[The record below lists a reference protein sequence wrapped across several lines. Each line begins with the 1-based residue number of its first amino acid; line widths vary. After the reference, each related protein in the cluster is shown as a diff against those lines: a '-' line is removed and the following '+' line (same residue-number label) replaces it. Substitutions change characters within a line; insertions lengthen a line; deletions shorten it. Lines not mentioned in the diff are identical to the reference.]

1 MSDNIVFR
9 EDGTILVKNVRGSYL
24 HLFEPWG
31 MEGDKKKSYSGK
43 FLLDKKTHAAEIKA
57 LGQHIN
63 KLAIDAFKAKLAT
76 DKVFMRDGDDS
87 GKPEQEGNWV
97 ISASDSKTRP
107 SVINRD
113 KSPIVEADDIVY
125 SGCYVNVL
133 IRPWVQNNP
142 QYGKRSNANLL
153 AVQFVRDGERFAGN
167 ERPAIDEVFG
177 DVSGEFGDDAGDD
190 GDDPFAG

>member
-1 MSDNIVFR
+1 MSNIVFR

-43 FLLDKKTHAAEIKA
+43 FLLDKKTHAAEIKQ
-57 LGQHIN
+57 LGQHIV
-63 KLAIDAFKAKLAT
+63 KLCQDAFKAKLAT

-87 GKPEQEGNWV
+87 GKPEQEGSWV

-113 KSPIVEADDIVY
+113 KSPLREEDDVVY

-133 IRPWVQNNP
+133 IRPWVQNS
-142 QYGKRSNANLL
+142 QQWGKRLNANLL
-153 AVQFVRDGERFAGN
+153 AVQFCKDGERFAGT
-167 ERPAIDEVFG
+167 ERPDVDDVFG
-177 DVSGEFGDDAGDD
+177 DVSGEFGDNDGGGD
-190 GDDPFAG
+190 GADPFAD